1 MYYECKKKCKKLL
14 AESPWLRKLFL
25 SQKLQSAINEGR
37 DQEAN
42 EIKAIMR
49 GENQRRTWRSIN
61 QGLGKTRTPAPTMVE
76 MEEETG
82 KVQHRTKEGV
92 EAAIHEELDTRFDR
106 ASSARS
112 ATVLFL
118 NCSDTT
124 RTLRQEWKSWRGR
137 SPHPKGRTRPR
148 L

>member
-1 MYYECKKKCKKLL
+1 MYYECKNKYKKLL
-14 AESPWLRKLFL
+14 AKSPWLRKLFL

-49 GENQRRTWRSIN
+49 GENQRRTWRSID

-76 MEEETG
+76 TEEETG

-92 EAAIHEELDTRFDR
+92 KAAIHEELDTRLDR
-106 ASSARS
+106 ASSAPICNGP
-112 ATVLFL
+112 LFEL
-118 NCSDTT
+118 LGYNADT
-124 RTLRQEWKSWRGR
+124 EA
-137 SPHPKGRTRPR
+137 
-148 L
+148 